1 MMLFVSSLILTIPEI
16 GTLRS
21 RAAILGKHQIT
32 NFAQHVR
39 PPLSPP
45 STQLHGRVVT
55 RKFGRILLQDSA
67 DADGRRVDE
76 PPPCPHRQPDSMVG
90 SFLGNSGGFFPR
102 IQLMLMAAE

>member
-76 PPPCPHRQPDSMVG
+76 PPPPVPTVNPIAWWGRFSEIREDS
-90 SFLGNSGGFFPR
+90 SPGFS
-102 IQLMLMAAE
+102 